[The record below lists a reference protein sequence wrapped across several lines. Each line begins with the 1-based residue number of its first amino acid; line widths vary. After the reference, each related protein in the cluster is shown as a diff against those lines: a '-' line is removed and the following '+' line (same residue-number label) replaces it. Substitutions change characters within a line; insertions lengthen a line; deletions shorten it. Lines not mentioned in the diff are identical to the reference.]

1 MSVISDRSRR
11 DTKHYCFVPSAGLTS
26 TSSFAI
32 WCSTSICP
40 RIVAP
45 SLVTVIS
52 PSGEMRILS
61 SPRGPSDVL
70 MMLVTT
76 HEHQRGLC
84 QVDPVVRFPGQSRPT
99 RTSSQDVTLRFCQL
113 ISYISEGRPEADSPE
128 SPRDHGCGPSSL
140 ARCGVVSSRATAEV
154 CSINPKDVLRTEQ

>member
-70 MMLVTT
+70 MM
-76 HEHQRGLC
+76 
-84 QVDPVVRFPGQSRPT
+84 VDPVVRFPGQSRPT